1 MARRGEIGMVRR
13 TVVFAFVVCL
23 IGAACSTEDSTPQ
36 TGGGDGGGS
45 ASGEPIVI
53 GFPADLS
60 TDWAYYDSPMQE
72 GAQFAVDQINDA
84 GGVLGRPLELKTVDM
99 RNDVAEAAKV
109 TQQLIDDGA
118 SYLIGTVGDGILAE
132 GQVACGTGV
141 PISTG
146 LGTAPSLVGDMGEC
160 AYQLVMSDNI
170 QAAVLAEYALSEGYQ
185 TAYVLGSNE
194 IPYTKDLPTF
204 FTDAFENG
212 GGSVVATDEYKI
224 GAGDYSAAV
233 TKLANV
239 DPEPDAVFTP
249 MFIPDSV
256 VFLRQ
261 LRQAGLTMP
270 VLSTDGNADAAL
282 LDAGAKAID
291 GLTFSNSVCTAEG
304 DPAVQA
310 FYDDY
315 NERYGEDPSSYVA
328 VIGYDEV
335 NIVAEAIDGAG
346 ATESAAIIEQ
356 LAATDY
362 TGISGHVVM
371 DPETRR
377 ANKPAALIQMDGTDF
392 TCLGQPDFP
401 GYVPAA

>member
-1 MARRGEIGMVRR
+1 MVRR
-13 TVVFAFVVCL
+13 SVALVFVLCL
-23 IGAACSTEDSTPQ
+23 VGAACSTADNNAE
-36 TGGGDGGGS
+36 GGGSDGGGS
-45 ASGEPIVI
+45 VSGEAIVI
-53 GFPADLS
+53 GFPADLT

-72 GAQFAVDQINDA
+72 GAQFAVDQINDD

-118 SYLIGTVGDGILAE
+118 DYLIGTVGDGILAE
-132 GQVACGTGV
+132 GQVACTAGV

-146 LGTAPSLVGDMGEC
+146 LGTAPSLVGDMGDC

-170 QAAVLAEYALSEGYQ
+170 QAAVLAEYAVAEGYG

-204 FTDAFENG
+204 FSDAFEHG
-212 GGSVVATDEYKI
+212 GGTVVGTDEYKI
-224 GAGDYSAAV
+224 GAGDYSAVV

-239 DPEPDAVFTP
+239 DPQPDAVFTP

-304 DPAVQA
+304 DPEVQA
-310 FYDDY
+310 FNDDY
-315 NERYGEDPSSYVA
+315 KARYGKDPSSYVA

-335 NIVAEAIDGAG
+335 NLVADAIEAAG
-346 ATESAAIIEQ
+346 SVEPDAIIEQ
-356 LAATDY
+356 LARTDY

-377 ANKPAALIQMDGTDF
+377 ADKPAALIQMDGTEF

-401 GYVPAA
+401 SYVPAA

>member
-1 MARRGEIGMVRR
+1 MLRKSLALL
-13 TVVFAFVVCL
+13 FVLTLV
-23 IGAACSTEDSTPQ
+23 GAACSTSDD
-36 TGGGDGGGS
+36 DGGGGTDES
-45 ASGEPIVI
+45 GAASGDPIVI
-53 GFPADLS
+53 GFPADLT

-72 GAQFAVDQINDA
+72 GAQFAVDQINEN

-118 SYLIGTVGDGILAE
+118 VYLIGTVGDGILAE
-132 GQVACGTGV
+132 GQVACAANI

-146 LGTAPSLVGDMGEC
+146 LGTAPTLVGDMGEC

-170 QAAVLAEYALSEGYQ
+170 QAAVLAEYALAQGYE
-185 TAYVLGSNE
+185 TAFVLGSNE
-194 IPYTKDLPTF
+194 IPYTKDLPLF
-204 FTDAFENG
+204 FADAFENG
-212 GGSVVATDEYKI
+212 GGTVVDADEYKI
-224 GAGDYSAAV
+224 GAGDYSAVV
-233 TKLANV
+233 TKLANI
-239 DPEPDAVFTP
+239 DPAPDAVFTP

-282 LDAGAKAID
+282 LDAGEKAID

-304 DPAVQA
+304 DPDVQA

-315 NERYGEDPSSYVA
+315 NAANGSDPSSYVA

-335 NIVAEAIDGAG
+335 NLVADAMEQAG
-346 ATESAAIIEQ
+346 SAEPAAVIEQ
-356 LAATDY
+356 LASTDY

-371 DPETRR
+371 DPATRR
-377 ANKPAALIQMDGTDF
+377 ADKPAALIQMDGTEF
-392 TCLGQPDFP
+392 TCLEQPGFP
-401 GYVPAA
+401 AYVPAV

>member
-1 MARRGEIGMVRR
+1 MLRKSLALL
-13 TVVFAFVVCL
+13 FVLTLV
-23 IGAACSTEDSTPQ
+23 GAACSTSDD
-36 TGGGDGGGS
+36 DGGGGTDDS
-45 ASGEPIVI
+45 GAASGDPIVI
-53 GFPADLS
+53 GFPADLT

-72 GAQFAVDQINDA
+72 GAQFAVDQINEN
-84 GGVLGRPLELKTVDM
+84 GGVLGRPLELQTVDM

-118 SYLIGTVGDGILAE
+118 VYLIGTVGDGILAE
-132 GQVACGTGV
+132 GQVACAASI

-146 LGTAPSLVGDMGEC
+146 LGTAPTLVGDMGEC

-170 QAAVLAEYALSEGYQ
+170 QAAVLAEYALAQGYE

-194 IPYTKDLPTF
+194 IPYTKDLPLF
-204 FTDAFENG
+204 FSDAFENG
-212 GGSVVATDEYKI
+212 GGSVVGTDQYKI
-224 GAGDYSAAV
+224 GAGDYSAVV
-233 TKLANV
+233 TKLANI
-239 DPEPDAVFTP
+239 DPAPDAVFTP

-282 LDAGAKAID
+282 LDAGEKAID

-304 DPAVQA
+304 DPDVQA

-315 NERYGEDPSSYVA
+315 SAANGSDPSSYVA

-335 NIVAEAIDGAG
+335 NLVADAMEQAG
-346 ATESAAIIEQ
+346 SAEPASIIEQ
-356 LAATDY
+356 LASTDY

-371 DPETRR
+371 DPATRR
-377 ANKPAALIQMDGTDF
+377 ADKPAALIQMDGTEF
-392 TCLGQPDFP
+392 TCLEQPGFP
-401 GYVPAA
+401 AYVPAV

>member
-1 MARRGEIGMVRR
+1 MLRKSLALL
-13 TVVFAFVVCL
+13 FVLTLV
-23 IGAACSTEDSTPQ
+23 GAACSTSDD
-36 TGGGDGGGS
+36 DGGGGTDDS
-45 ASGEPIVI
+45 GGASGDPIVI
-53 GFPADLS
+53 GFPADLT

-72 GAQFAVDQINDA
+72 GAQFAVDQINED
-84 GGVLGRPLELKTVDM
+84 GGVLGRPLELQTVDM

-118 SYLIGTVGDGILAE
+118 VYLIGTVGDGILAE
-132 GQVACGTGV
+132 GQVACAANI

-146 LGTAPSLVGDMGEC
+146 LGTAPTLVGDMGEC

-170 QAAVLAEYALSEGYQ
+170 QAAVLAEYALAEGYE

-194 IPYTKDLPTF
+194 IPYTKDLPVF
-204 FTDAFENG
+204 FSDAFENG
-212 GGSVVATDEYKI
+212 GGTVVGTDQYKI
-224 GAGDYSAAV
+224 GAGDYSAVV
-233 TKLANV
+233 TKLANI
-239 DPEPDAVFTP
+239 DPAPDAVFTP

-282 LDAGAKAID
+282 LDAGEKAID

-304 DPAVQA
+304 DPEVQA

-315 NERYGEDPSSYVA
+315 SAANGSDPSSYVA

-335 NIVAEAIDGAG
+335 NLVADAMEQAD
-346 ATESAAIIEQ
+346 SAEPAAVIEQ
-356 LAATDY
+356 LASTDF

-371 DPETRR
+371 DPATRR
-377 ANKPAALIQMDGTDF
+377 ADKPAALIQMDGTEF
-392 TCLGQPDFP
+392 TCLEQPDFP
-401 GYVPAA
+401 AYVPAV

>member
-1 MARRGEIGMVRR
+1 MLRKSLALL
-13 TVVFAFVVCL
+13 FVLTLV
-23 IGAACSTEDSTPQ
+23 GAACSTSDDD
-36 TGGGDGGGS
+36 GGGDTDDSGA
-45 ASGEPIVI
+45 ASGDPIVI
-53 GFPADLS
+53 GFPADLT

-72 GAQFAVDQINDA
+72 GAQFAVDQINDN
-84 GGVLGRPLELKTVDM
+84 GGVLGRPLELQTVDM

-118 SYLIGTVGDGILAE
+118 VYLIGTVGDGILAE
-132 GQVACGTGV
+132 GQVACGANI

-146 LGTAPSLVGDMGEC
+146 LGTAPTLVGDMGAC

-170 QAAVLAEYALSEGYQ
+170 QAAVLAEYAIAEGYE
-185 TAYVLGSNE
+185 TAYVIGSNE
-194 IPYTKDLPTF
+194 IPYTKDLPVF
-204 FTDAFENG
+204 FSDAFENG
-212 GGSVVATDEYKI
+212 GGTVVGTDQYKI
-224 GAGDYSAAV
+224 GAGDYSAVV
-233 TKLANV
+233 TKLANI
-239 DPEPDAVFTP
+239 DPAPDAVFTP

-282 LDAGAKAID
+282 LDAGEKAID

-304 DPAVQA
+304 DPEVQA

-315 NERYGEDPSSYVA
+315 SAANGSDPSSYVA

-335 NIVAEAIDGAG
+335 NLVADAMEQAG
-346 ATESAAIIEQ
+346 SAEPAAVIEQ
-356 LAATDY
+356 LASTDF

-371 DPETRR
+371 DPTTRR
-377 ANKPAALIQMDGTDF
+377 ADKPAALIQMDGTEF
-392 TCLGQPDFP
+392 TCLEQPDFP
-401 GYVPAA
+401 AYVPTV

>member
-1 MARRGEIGMVRR
+1 MLRKSLALL
-13 TVVFAFVVCL
+13 FVLTLV
-23 IGAACSTEDSTPQ
+23 GAACSTSDD
-36 TGGGDGGGS
+36 DGGGGTDDS
-45 ASGEPIVI
+45 GGASGDPIVI
-53 GFPADLS
+53 GFPADLT

-72 GAQFAVDQINDA
+72 GAQFAVDQINED
-84 GGVLGRPLELKTVDM
+84 GGVLGRPLELQTVDM

-118 SYLIGTVGDGILAE
+118 VYLIGTVGDGILAE
-132 GQVACGTGV
+132 GQVACAANI

-146 LGTAPSLVGDMGEC
+146 LGTAPTLVGDMGEC

-170 QAAVLAEYALSEGYQ
+170 QAAVLAEYALAEGYE

-194 IPYTKDLPTF
+194 IPYTKDLPVF
-204 FTDAFENG
+204 FSDAFENG
-212 GGSVVATDEYKI
+212 GGTVVGTDQYKI
-224 GAGDYSAAV
+224 GAGDYSAVV
-233 TKLANV
+233 TKLANI
-239 DPEPDAVFTP
+239 DPAPDAVFTP

-282 LDAGAKAID
+282 LDAGEKAID

-304 DPAVQA
+304 DPEVQA

-315 NERYGEDPSSYVA
+315 RAANGSDPSSYVA
-328 VIGYDEV
+328 VIGYDDV
-335 NIVAEAIDGAG
+335 NLIADAMEQAGSAEP
-346 ATESAAIIEQ
+346 AAVIEQ
-356 LAATDY
+356 LANTDY

-371 DPETRR
+371 DPATRR
-377 ANKPAALIQMDGTDF
+377 ADKPAALIQMDGTEF
-392 TCLGQPDFP
+392 TCLEQPDFP
-401 GYVPAA
+401 AYVPAV

>member
-1 MARRGEIGMVRR
+1 MLRKSLALL
-13 TVVFAFVVCL
+13 FVLTLV
-23 IGAACSTEDSTPQ
+23 GAACSTSDD
-36 TGGGDGGGS
+36 DGGGGTDDS
-45 ASGEPIVI
+45 GAASGDPIVI
-53 GFPADLS
+53 GFPADLT

-72 GAQFAVDQINDA
+72 GAQFAVDQINEN

-118 SYLIGTVGDGILAE
+118 VYLIGTVGDGILAE
-132 GQVACGTGV
+132 GQVACAANI

-146 LGTAPSLVGDMGEC
+146 LGTAPTLVGDMGEC

-170 QAAVLAEYALSEGYQ
+170 QAAVLAEYALAQGYE
-185 TAYVLGSNE
+185 TAFVLGSNE
-194 IPYTKDLPTF
+194 IPYTKDLPLF
-204 FTDAFENG
+204 FADAFENG
-212 GGSVVATDEYKI
+212 GGTVVDADEYKI
-224 GAGDYSAAV
+224 GAGDYSAVV
-233 TKLANV
+233 TKLANI
-239 DPEPDAVFTP
+239 DPAPDAVFTP

-282 LDAGAKAID
+282 LDAGEKAID

-304 DPAVQA
+304 DPDVQA

-315 NERYGEDPSSYVA
+315 NAANGSDPSSYVA

-335 NIVAEAIDGAG
+335 NLVADAMEQAG
-346 ATESAAIIEQ
+346 SAEPAAVIEQ
-356 LAATDY
+356 LASTDY

-371 DPETRR
+371 DPATRR
-377 ANKPAALIQMDGTDF
+377 ADKPAALIQMDGTEF
-392 TCLGQPDFP
+392 TCLEQPGFP
-401 GYVPAA
+401 AYVPAV

>member
-1 MARRGEIGMVRR
+1 MLRKSLALL
-13 TVVFAFVVCL
+13 FVLTLV
-23 IGAACSTEDSTPQ
+23 GAACSTADDD
-36 TGGGDGGGS
+36 GGGDTDDTGA
-45 ASGEPIVI
+45 ASGDPIVI
-53 GFPADLS
+53 GFPADLT

-72 GAQFAVDQINDA
+72 GAQFAVDQINEN
-84 GGVLGRPLELKTVDM
+84 GGVLGRPLELQTVDM

-118 SYLIGTVGDGILAE
+118 VYLIGTVGDGILAE
-132 GQVACGTGV
+132 GQVACAANI

-146 LGTAPSLVGDMGEC
+146 LGTAPTLVGDMGEC

-170 QAAVLAEYALSEGYQ
+170 QAAVLAEYAIAEGYE

-194 IPYTKDLPTF
+194 IPYTKDLPVF
-204 FTDAFENG
+204 FSDAFENG
-212 GGSVVATDEYKI
+212 GGTVVGTDQYKI
-224 GAGDYSAAV
+224 GAGDYSAVV
-233 TKLANV
+233 TKLANI
-239 DPEPDAVFTP
+239 DPAPDAVFTP

-282 LDAGAKAID
+282 LDAGEKAID

-304 DPAVQA
+304 DPEVQA

-315 NERYGEDPSSYVA
+315 SAANGSDPSSYVA

-335 NIVAEAIDGAG
+335 NLVADAMEQAD
-346 ATESAAIIEQ
+346 SAEPAAVIEQ
-356 LAATDY
+356 LASTDF

-371 DPETRR
+371 DPATRR
-377 ANKPAALIQMDGTDF
+377 ADKPAALIQMDGTEF
-392 TCLGQPDFP
+392 TCLEQPDFP
-401 GYVPAA
+401 AYVPAV

>member
-1 MARRGEIGMVRR
+1 MLRRSLAV
-13 TVVFAFVVCL
+13 AFVVWL
-23 IGAACSTEDSTPQ
+23 VGAACSTSDDGGE
-36 TGGGDGGGS
+36 GGGGGGANGT

-60 TDWAYYDSPMQE
+60 TDWAYYDAPMEE
-72 GAQFAVDQINDA
+72 GAQFAVDQINEA

-99 RNDVAEAAKV
+99 RNDLAEAAKV

-118 SYLIGTVGDGILAE
+118 VYLIGTVGDGILAE
-132 GQVACGTGV
+132 GQVACAAGT

-146 LGTAPSLVGDMGEC
+146 LGTAPTLVGAMGDC

-170 QAAVLAEYALSEGYQ
+170 QAAVLAEYALGQGYE

-194 IPYTKDLPTF
+194 IPYTRDLPKF
-204 FTDAFENG
+204 FSDAFKHG
-212 GGSVVATDEYKI
+212 GGSVVGTDEYKI
-224 GAGDYSAAV
+224 GAGDYSAVV
-233 TKLANV
+233 TKIANV
-239 DPEPDAVFTP
+239 DPAPDAIFTP
-249 MFIPDSV
+249 MFIPDSA

-261 LRQAGLTMP
+261 LRQAGIETP
-270 VLSTDGNADAAL
+270 VLSTDGNADPAL

-304 DPAVQA
+304 DPDVQA

-315 NERYGEDPSSYVA
+315 KVANGKDPSSYVA

-335 NIVAEAIDGAG
+335 NMVAQA
-346 ATESAAIIEQ
+346 IEQ
-356 LAATDY
+356 AGSTDADALKEQLGTLDA

-371 DPETRR
+371 DPSTRR
-377 ANKPAALIQMDGTDF
+377 AEKPAALIQMDGTNF
-392 TCLGQPDFP
+392 TCLGQPAFP
-401 GYVPAA
+401 DYVPQI

>member
-1 MARRGEIGMVRR
+1 MLRRSFAL
-13 TVVFAFVVCL
+13 VFALVL
-23 IGAACSTEDSTPQ
+23 LGAACSTSDSSSDT
-36 TGGGDGGGS
+36 TGTSGS
-45 ASGEPIVI
+45 SGAASGDPIVI

-72 GAQFAVDQINDA
+72 GAQFAVDQINA
-84 GGVLGRPLELKTVDM
+84 NGGVLGRPLELKTVDM

-118 SYLIGTVGDGILAE
+118 AYLIGTVGDGILAE
-132 GQVACGTGV
+132 GQVACSAGV

-146 LGTAPSLVGDMGEC
+146 LGTAPTLVGDMGPC

-170 QAAVLAEYALSEGYQ
+170 QAAVLAEYALAQNYQ

-194 IPYTKDLPTF
+194 IPYTKDLPVF
-204 FTDAFENG
+204 FSDAFENG
-212 GGSVVATDEYKI
+212 GGTVVATDEYKI
-224 GAGDYSAAV
+224 GAGDYSAVV
-233 TKLANV
+233 TKIANA
-239 DPEPDAVFTP
+239 DPAPDAIFTP
-249 MFIPDSV
+249 MFLPDSA

-261 LRQAGLTMP
+261 LRQAGLTTP

-304 DPAVQA
+304 DPQVQA

-315 NERYGEDPSSYVA
+315 NAANGKDPSSYVA
-328 VIGYDEV
+328 VIGYDDV
-335 NIVAEAIDGAG
+335 NIAAQAIEAAG
-346 ATESAAIIEQ
+346 STDPAAIIEQ
-356 LAATDY
+356 LANVDY

-377 ANKPAALIQMDGTDF
+377 ANKPAALIQMDGTNF
-392 TCLGQPDFP
+392 TCLEQPGFP
-401 GYVPAA
+401 AYVPAV

>member
-1 MARRGEIGMVRR
+1 MVRR
-13 TVVFAFVVCL
+13 SIALVFVLGL
-23 IGAACSTEDSTPQ
+23 IAGACSTSDNSST
-36 TGGGDGGGS
+36 TGGGSGGGS
-45 ASGEPIVI
+45 VSGEPILI

-84 GGVLGRPLELKTVDM
+84 GGVLGRPLQLKTVDM
-99 RNDVAEAAKV
+99 RNDVAEGAKV

-118 SYLIGTVGDGILAE
+118 AYLIGTVGDGILAE
-132 GQVACGTGV
+132 GQVACSVGV

-146 LGTAPSLVGDMGEC
+146 LGTAPSLVGDMGDC

-170 QAAVLAEYALSEGYQ
+170 QAAVLAEYAIAQGYQ
-185 TAYVLGSNE
+185 NAYVLGSNE

-204 FTDAFENG
+204 FSDAFEHG
-212 GGSVVATDEYKI
+212 GGTVVGTDEYKI
-224 GAGDYSAAV
+224 GAGDYSAVV
-233 TKLANV
+233 TKLANA
-239 DPEPDAVFTP
+239 DPVPDAVFTP

-282 LDAGAKAID
+282 LDAGAKALD
-291 GLTFSNSVCTAEG
+291 GFTFSNSICTKEG
-304 DPAVQA
+304 DPKVQG

-315 NERYGEDPSSYVA
+315 KARYGKDPSSYVA

-335 NIVAEAIDGAG
+335 NMVAKSIEAAG
-346 ATESAAIIEQ
+346 STDPSAIIEQ
-356 LAATDY
+356 LGAIDY
-362 TGISGHVVM
+362 TGISGEVVM
-371 DPETRR
+371 DPDTRR
-377 ANKPAALIQMDGTDF
+377 ANKPAALIQMKGTEF
-392 TCLGQPDFP
+392 SCLGQPDFP
-401 GYVPAA
+401 SYVPAPV

>member
-1 MARRGEIGMVRR
+1 MLKRSVALM
-13 TVVFAFVVCL
+13 FVLCL
-23 IGAACSTEDSTPQ
+23 VAAACSTSDD
-36 TGGGDGGGS
+36 TGDEGGDTGATGATG
-45 ASGEPIVI
+45 APSGDPIVI
-53 GFPADLS
+53 GFPADLT
-60 TDWAYYDSPMQE
+60 TDWAYYDSPMDE

-118 SYLIGTVGDGILAE
+118 VYLVGTVGDGILAE
-132 GQVACGTGV
+132 GQVACATGV

-146 LGTAPSLVGDMGEC
+146 LGTAPTLVGDMGEC

-170 QAAVLAEYALSEGYQ
+170 QAAVLAEYALDEGYEN
-185 TAYVLGSNE
+185 AYVLGSNE
-194 IPYTKDLPTF
+194 IPYTRDLPIF
-204 FTDAFENG
+204 FSDAFENG
-212 GGSVVATDEYKI
+212 GGTVVGTDQYKL
-224 GAGDYSAAV
+224 GAGDYSAVV
-233 TKLANV
+233 TKIDQA
-239 DPEPDAVFTP
+239 DPEPDVIFTP
-249 MFIPDSV
+249 MYIPDSV

-261 LRQAGLTMP
+261 LRQAGITTP

-304 DPAVQA
+304 DPNVQA

-315 NERYGEDPSSYVA
+315 NAANGEDPSSYVA

-335 NIVAEAIDGAG
+335 NIVAQAIEAAG
-346 ATESAAIIEQ
+346 STDPAAIQEE
-356 LAATDY
+356 LAALDY
-362 TGISGHVVM
+362 TGVSGHVIM
-371 DPETRR
+371 DPATRR
-377 ANKPAALIQMDGTDF
+377 ANKPAALIQMDGEEF

-401 GYVPAA
+401 DYVPSI

>member
-1 MARRGEIGMVRR
+1 MLRKSLALL
-13 TVVFAFVVCL
+13 FVLTLV
-23 IGAACSTEDSTPQ
+23 GAACSTSDD
-36 TGGGDGGGS
+36 DGGGGTDDS
-45 ASGEPIVI
+45 GAASGDPIVI
-53 GFPADLS
+53 GFPADLT

-72 GAQFAVDQINDA
+72 GAQFAVDQINEN
-84 GGVLGRPLELKTVDM
+84 GGVLGRPLELQTVDM

-118 SYLIGTVGDGILAE
+118 VYLIGTVGDGILAE
-132 GQVACGTGV
+132 GQVACAASI

-146 LGTAPSLVGDMGEC
+146 LGTAPTLVGDMGEC

-170 QAAVLAEYALSEGYQ
+170 QAAVLAEYALAQGYE

-194 IPYTKDLPTF
+194 IPYTKDLPLF
-204 FTDAFENG
+204 FSDAFENG
-212 GGSVVATDEYKI
+212 GGSVVGTDQYKI
-224 GAGDYSAAV
+224 GAGDYSAVV
-233 TKLANV
+233 TKLANI
-239 DPEPDAVFTP
+239 DPAPDAVFTP

-282 LDAGAKAID
+282 LDAGEKAID

-304 DPAVQA
+304 DPDVQA

-315 NERYGEDPSSYVA
+315 SAANGSDPSSYVA

-335 NIVAEAIDGAG
+335 NLVADAMEQAG
-346 ATESAAIIEQ
+346 SAEPAAVIEQ
-356 LAATDY
+356 LASTDY

-371 DPETRR
+371 DPATRR
-377 ANKPAALIQMDGTDF
+377 ADKPAALIQMDGTEF
-392 TCLGQPDFP
+392 TCLEQPGFP
-401 GYVPAA
+401 AYVPAV

>member
-1 MARRGEIGMVRR
+1 MVRR
-13 TVVFAFVVCL
+13 AVALVFVLGL
-23 IGAACSTEDSTPQ
+23 IAGACSTSDNSST
-36 TGGGDGGGS
+36 TGGASGGGS
-45 ASGEPIVI
+45 ASGEPILI

-60 TDWAYYDSPMQE
+60 TDWAYYDSPMEE

-84 GGVLGRPLELKTVDM
+84 GGVLGRPLQLKTVDM

-118 SYLIGTVGDGILAE
+118 AYMIGTVGDGILAE
-132 GQVACGTGV
+132 GQVACTAGV

-170 QAAVLAEYALSEGYQ
+170 QAAVLAEYAIAQGYQ

-204 FTDAFENG
+204 FSDAFEHG
-212 GGSVVATDEYKI
+212 GGTVVGTDEYKI
-224 GAGDYSAAV
+224 GAGDYSAVV
-233 TKLANV
+233 TKLANA
-239 DPEPDAVFTP
+239 DPVPDTVFTP

-282 LDAGAKAID
+282 LDAGVKALD
-291 GLTFSNSVCTAEG
+291 GFTFSNSICTKEG
-304 DPAVQA
+304 DENVQG

-315 NERYGEDPSSYVA
+315 QAANGKDPSSYVA

-335 NIVAEAIDGAG
+335 NIVAEAIEAAG
-346 ATESAAIIEQ
+346 STEPDAIIEQ
-356 LAATDY
+356 LASTDY

-371 DPETRR
+371 DPDTRR
-377 ANKPAALIQMDGTDF
+377 ADKPAALIQMKGTEF

-401 GYVPAA
+401 GYVPAPV

>member
-1 MARRGEIGMVRR
+1 MLRRSIAL
-13 TVVFAFVVCL
+13 VFAL
-23 IGAACSTEDSTPQ
+23 SLLGAACSTSDS
-36 TGGGDGGGS
+36 GGDSGGEGD
-45 ASGEPIVI
+45 ASGASGDPIVL
-53 GFPADLS
+53 GFPADLT
-60 TDWAYYDSPMQE
+60 TDWAYYDSPMDE
-72 GAQFAVDQINDA
+72 GAQFAVDQINEA

-118 SYLIGTVGDGILAE
+118 VYLMGTVGDGILAE
-132 GQVACGTGV
+132 GQVACAAGV

-170 QAAVLAEYALSEGYQ
+170 QAAVLAEYGLAQGYG

-194 IPYTKDLPTF
+194 IPYTKDLPVF
-204 FTDAFENG
+204 FSDAFEHG
-212 GGSVVATDEYKI
+212 GGTVVGTDQYKL
-224 GAGDYSAAV
+224 GAGDYSAVV
-233 TKLANV
+233 TKIANV
-239 DPEPDAVFTP
+239 DPAPDVIFTP
-249 MFIPDSV
+249 MYIPDSV

-270 VLSTDGNADAAL
+270 VLSTDGNGDAAL
-282 LDAGAKAID
+282 LDAGVKAID

-304 DPAVQA
+304 DPEVQA

-315 NERYGEDPSSYVA
+315 NAANGSDPSSYVA

-335 NIVAEAIDGAG
+335 NLVADAIETAG
-346 ATESAAIIEQ
+346 SAEPAAIIEQ
-356 LAATDY
+356 LAQTDY

-371 DPETRR
+371 DPATRR
-377 ANKPAALIQMDGTDF
+377 ADKPAALVQMDGAEF
-392 TCLGQPDFP
+392 TCLEQPNFP
-401 GYVPAA
+401 EYVPAI

>member
-1 MARRGEIGMVRR
+1 MLRKSLALL
-13 TVVFAFVVCL
+13 FVLTLV
-23 IGAACSTEDSTPQ
+23 GAACSTSDD
-36 TGGGDGGGS
+36 DGGGGTDDS
-45 ASGEPIVI
+45 GAASGDPIVI
-53 GFPADLS
+53 GFPADLT

-72 GAQFAVDQINDA
+72 GAQFAVDQINEN

-118 SYLIGTVGDGILAE
+118 VYLIGTVGDGILAE
-132 GQVACGTGV
+132 GQVACAANI

-146 LGTAPSLVGDMGEC
+146 LGTAPTLVGDMGEC

-170 QAAVLAEYALSEGYQ
+170 QAAVLAEYALAQGYE
-185 TAYVLGSNE
+185 TAFVLGSNE
-194 IPYTKDLPTF
+194 IPYTKDLPLF
-204 FTDAFENG
+204 FADAFENG
-212 GGSVVATDEYKI
+212 GGTVVDADEYKI
-224 GAGDYSAAV
+224 GAGDYSAVV
-233 TKLANV
+233 TKLANI
-239 DPEPDAVFTP
+239 DPAPDAVFTP

-282 LDAGAKAID
+282 LDAGEKAID

-304 DPAVQA
+304 DPDVQA

-315 NERYGEDPSSYVA
+315 SAANGSDPSSYVA

-335 NIVAEAIDGAG
+335 NLVADAMEQAG
-346 ATESAAIIEQ
+346 SAEPAAVIEQ
-356 LAATDY
+356 LASTDY

-371 DPETRR
+371 DPATRR
-377 ANKPAALIQMDGTDF
+377 ADKPAALIQMDGTEF
-392 TCLGQPDFP
+392 TCLEQPGFP
-401 GYVPAA
+401 AYVPAV